1 MLHIFDWLIFHY
13 FSQLIFRLTPLTS
26 AAKSNEKLVNQ
37 KSCHT
42 VLILDV
48 LYSII
53 IFYFSF
59 RYYDY
64 CLQKAELFMLDF
76 CYFVNFSVV
85 LQTAFFPDN
94 LFWFKANYVLCM
106 GPICIAIMVWK
117 NSLVFHS
124 LDKLTSFFLHAFPT
138 MVSSILTKFTS
149 YVFMPAKLCKAC
161 FHIQKAIL
169 L

>member
-1 MLHIFDWLIFHY
+1 MGSNADYLLKYFLLYHILRTFQQLLH
-13 FSQLIFRLTPLTS
+13 
-26 AAKSNEKLVNQ
+26 
-37 KSCHT
+37 
-42 VLILDV
+42 
-48 LYSII
+48 YSI
-53 IFYFSF
+53 FFFSF

-64 CLQKAELFMLDF
+64 SLQKAELFMLDF

-94 LFWFKANYVLCM
+94 LLWFKANYVLCM

-138 MVSSILTKFTS
+138 MVSILKIGK
-149 YVFMPAKLCKAC
+149 P
-161 FHIQKAIL
+161 
-169 L
+169 

>member
-1 MLHIFDWLIFHY
+1 M
-13 FSQLIFRLTPLTS
+13 QPIFRLTSLTL
-26 AAKSNEKLVNQ
+26 AAKSYEKLVNQ
-37 KSCHT
+37 KSCNT

-64 CLQKAELFMLDF
+64 SLQKAELFMMDF

-94 LFWFKANYVLCM
+94 LLWFKANYVLCM

-138 MVSSILTKFTS
+138 MVSILVKVIIGHFFTS
-149 YVFMPAKLCKAC
+149 YKRNFNKGNGFSLKYFFKNRSINFSVC
-161 FHIQKAIL
+161 
-169 L
+169 

>member
-1 MLHIFDWLIFHY
+1 MFCLYTSRKLSRPKSEFSLKVKVMGSNADYLLKYFLLYHIIRTFQ
-13 FSQLIFRLTPLTS
+13 QLR
-26 AAKSNEKLVNQ
+26 Q
-37 KSCHT
+37 
-42 VLILDV
+42 
-48 LYSII
+48 YSIC
-53 IFYFSF
+53 FFSF

-64 CLQKAELFMLDF
+64 SLQKAELFMLDF

-94 LFWFKANYVLCM
+94 LLWFKANYVLCM

-138 MVSSILTKFTS
+138 MVSTYSRNWKTVTS
-149 YVFMPAKLCKAC
+149 KP
-161 FHIQKAIL
+161 HPRQ
-169 L
+169 